1 MAAASRRLLS
11 NAVVVIDKTEVPV
24 PIAQLRR
31 LARVGLLTDI
41 NATLAPLLTS
51 HTITALSA
59 LSSVGLPTRA
69 TLPLGTND
77 QRRGGGAGSSEGKG
91 AVQRR

>member
-1 MAAASRRLLS
+1 
-11 NAVVVIDKTEVPV
+11 
-24 PIAQLRR
+24 
-31 LARVGLLTDI
+31 VGLLADI

-77 QRRGGGAGSSEGKG
+77 QRRGGGAGSSEGK
-91 AVQRR
+91 